1 MFLKHVI
8 FYALFFFQSVHLFA
22 GFENKDYGSRSLAL
36 SGSYVALANSGW
48 TIYSNPAGL
57 TLLSA
62 FETGLFYQEPF
73 GLQELKNIGVMAAQP
88 FSFGAF
94 GFGLIQYGFELYKES
109 LITGSFAHQITD
121 EFSAGYSLNL
131 HQVSIKN
138 YGQATSWS
146 IDAGMLYFPTEWL
159 NLGFSASNLTQ
170 SSIGNAKEVL
180 PVVIRSGVSV
190 TLINDIHVMAEIYK
204 QSGYDADHRFAID
217 FLIHPNVSIYT
228 GVGSQPN
235 NLSGG
240 FSIYYEQF
248 QIDYA
253 VSHHPD
259 LGISSSFS
267 LSFSLAENIVNR
279 QLYRDDRVS
288 LYDSFLPQ
296 KKTAQGKNNPAPT
309 EIKVNINTATVE
321 EFQKIPGIGPALA
334 AEIVKVREIR
344 GGFRIIDE
352 LLGVKGMSDAKF
364 AQIRSSL
371 YIE

>member
-1 MFLKHVI
+1 MFFRHAVFCIL
-8 FYALFFFQSVHLFA
+8 LFFSSGALLA
-22 GFENKDYGSRSLAL
+22 GFENKDFGGRSLAL

-57 TLLSA
+57 TNLSA
-62 FETGLFYQEPF
+62 FETGIFYQEPF
-73 GLQELKNIGVMAAQP
+73 GLAELKNVGLMMAQN
-88 FSFGAF
+88 FSFGSV
-94 GFGLIQYGFELYKES
+94 GFGLVQHGFELYKET
-109 LITGSFAHQITD
+109 LITASFAHQIAD
-121 EFSAGYSLNL
+121 GFSAGYSFNL

-170 SSIGNAKEVL
+170 SSIGNAEEVL
-180 PVVIRSGVSV
+180 PVVIRSGASV
-190 TLINDIHVMAEIYK
+190 TLIKDIHVMAEIYK
-204 QSGYDADHRFAID
+204 QSGYDTDHRFAID
-217 FLIHPNVSIYT
+217 FLIHPNISIYT

-240 FSIYYEQF
+240 FSLYYEQF

-267 LSFSLAENIVNR
+267 LNFSLNEKIVSR
-279 QLYRDDRVS
+279 QYYPEDRVS

-296 KKTAQGKNNPAPT
+296 KQNTTEKNKPNAT
-309 EIKVNINTATVE
+309 EIRVNINTATAE

-364 AQIRSSL
+364 AQIRDSL